1 MLRYIAEDFS
11 GIFTDDNLNIFDLNE
26 TQNALKFTWIV
37 FNSVKCSILIW
48 TELEAL
54 VWRQ

>member
-1 MLRYIAEDFS
+1 MLRYIAENFN
-11 GIFTDDNLNIFDLNE
+11 GIFTDENLNIFDLNE
-26 TQNALKFTWIV
+26 NQNALKFTWIV
-37 FNSVKCSILIW
+37 FNSEKCSILIW